1 MSSIPQLMSGRSLE
15 HDLKFSSQGPM
26 SGIVHGVQ
34 SITAA
39 GTVTLSLNEANTQIK
54 ADILVI
60 DPAGSD
66 RNVLLP
72 ADLDEVKMQ
81 GRKITIHNSADAYS
95 EDLTI
100 FESDGTT
107 FVARVGRD
115 ACVEIVFPA
124 SGTPFCTNDLFV
136 GTCEIPVAGSATTI
150 ADAIGANYTIIPE
163 KVYVSNP
170 SAADPLTSRVYTL
183 DQGTTG
189 IAVSEAEALGTLD
202 TFVLELGQNTTA
214 VANNQI
220 PPNVAF
226 TMEAGGSLGSGSQV
240 ARCRMFYRVIKND
253 QSEMS

>member
-60 DPAGSD
+60 DPAGAD

-124 SGTPFCTNDLFV
+124 SGTPFCTNDFFV
-136 GTCEIPVAGSATTI
+136 
-150 ADAIGANYTIIPE
+150 
-163 KVYVSNP
+163 
-170 SAADPLTSRVYTL
+170 
-183 DQGTTG
+183 
-189 IAVSEAEALGTLD
+189 
-202 TFVLELGQNTTA
+202 
-214 VANNQI
+214 
-220 PPNVAF
+220 
-226 TMEAGGSLGSGSQV
+226 
-240 ARCRMFYRVIKND
+240 
-253 QSEMS
+253 